1 MSRED
6 LVKEAI
12 KAGKNAKHNLQV
24 IAHNPEKMIDS
35 KKLSD
40 GMEYLNKMIR
50 FAETEMEMKKDRR
63 PGQSRLRTRLKLLVS
78 SILADERR
86 KRKGEPA

>member
-6 LVKEAI
+6 LVKDAI
-12 KAGKNAKHNLQV
+12 KAGHNAKHNLQV
-24 IAHNPEKMIDS
+24 ITRSPEKMIDS

-50 FAETEMEMKKDRR
+50 FAETETETQKDRR
-63 PGQSRLRTRLKLLVS
+63 PGQSRLRTRLKSLLS
-78 SILADERR
+78 SILADEHR
-86 KRKGEPA
+86 KRKEGTA

>member
-6 LVKEAI
+6 LAKEAI
-12 KAGKNAKHNLQV
+12 QVGKNAKHNLQL
-24 IAHNPEKMIDS
+24 IQEHPEKMIDS

-50 FAETEMEMKKDRR
+50 IAETETEMKKDRR
-63 PGQSRLRTRLKLLVS
+63 PGQSRLRTRLKSLLS
-78 SILADERR
+78 SIVADERR
-86 KRKGEPA
+86 KRKEGTA